1 MIASSFESVISDVVR
16 VVESVGAAI
25 MVLGGGAA
33 LVVAM
38 PRILRAE
45 SRQASYEILRRDLGQ
60 AILLGLEVLIVAD
73 IIRTILVDATVE
85 SVFVLGIIV
94 LIRIL
99 LSFSLDVEIE
109 GAWPWQRWRLIQSGN
124 ARTPW
129 THLQPTSTS

>member
-33 LVVAM
+33 LVVAT
-38 PRILRAE
+38 PRIFRAE

-109 GAWPWQRWRLIQSGN
+109 GAWPWQRWRLVQSRERENSQGGS
-124 ARTPW
+124 ADTQ
-129 THLQPTSTS
+129 L

>member
-1 MIASSFESVISDVVR
+1 MIASNFESVISDVVR

-33 LVVAM
+33 LVVAA
-38 PRILRAE
+38 PRILHSE
-45 SRQASYEILRRDLGQ
+45 TRQASYEILRRDLGQ

-85 SVFVLGIIV
+85 SVLVLGIIV

-109 GAWPWQRWRLIQSGN
+109 GAWPWQRWRLIQSREREG
-124 ARTPW
+124 PEGG
-129 THLQPTSTS
+129 SVGKK

>member
-33 LVVAM
+33 LVVAA
-38 PRILRAE
+38 PRILRADT
-45 SRQASYEILRRDLGQ
+45 RQASYVILRRDLGH

-85 SVFVLGIIV
+85 SVLVLGTIV

-109 GAWPWQRWRLIQSGN
+109 GAWPWQRWKIIQSQ
-124 ARTPW
+124 
-129 THLQPTSTS
+129 QPKDSVDGSATNKHS

>member
-33 LVVAM
+33 LVVAV
-38 PRILRAE
+38 PRIFRAD

-109 GAWPWQRWRLIQSGN
+109 GAWPWQRWKLIQSREREHSQGGS
-124 ARTPW
+124 ADP
-129 THLQPTSTS
+129 QS

>member
-16 VVESVGAAI
+16 IVESVGAAI

-33 LVVAM
+33 LVVAA
-38 PRILRAE
+38 PRMFRAE

-109 GAWPWQRWRLIQSGN
+109 GAWPWQRWRLTQSREREQSQGES
-124 ARTPW
+124 ADTQ
-129 THLQPTSTS
+129 L

>member
-1 MIASSFESVISDVVR
+1 VIATSYEDVISEVVK

-33 LVVAM
+33 LVAAV
-38 PRILRAE
+38 PRMLRGG

-73 IIRTILVDATVE
+73 IIRTILVDATVT
-85 SVFVLGIIV
+85 SVIVLGAIV

-99 LSFSLDVEIE
+99 LSFALDVEIE
-109 GAWPWQRWRLIQSGN
+109 GVWPWQRWKLSSTPR
-124 ARTPW
+124 RTEPAD
-129 THLQPTSTS
+129 